1 VTNDDQASPRTAPR
15 FSVVH
20 NDASERIAH
29 EVTRYIDR
37 NGLGPGDRIGTEAEL
52 AREFGVSRAT
62 LREGVRL
69 LAGSRLIRSSQGRGG
84 GIFVA
89 NTLNQSMGQHMS
101 ETIAIMLA
109 NRSAALPQILEMRR
123 LLETAGA
130 ELAALRAG
138 DAELASL
145 RDAVETMAARE
156 VLDDAFAEADI
167 SFHRAISRAA
177 GNELLVA
184 LTSWTQDV
192 LVPTLVVR
200 LRPVVSPAEL
210 VAQHRAIL
218 RAVRRRQ
225 PAAAARAMSEHMLY
239 LEEQVL
245 ALDRAAV
252 DV

>member
-1 VTNDDQASPRTAPR
+1 MNDDHATAHPPPR

-20 NDASERIAH
+20 TDASERIAH

-84 GIFVA
+84 GVFVA
-89 NTLNQSMGQHMS
+89 NTLNQSMGQHLS
-101 ETIAIMLA
+101 ETIAIMLSS
-109 NRSAALPQILEMRR
+109 RSTALPQILEMRR
-123 LLETAGA
+123 LLETDGA
-130 ELAALRAG
+130 ELAAVRA
-138 DAELASL
+138 DEAQLASL
-145 RDAVETMAARE
+145 RRAVEEMAAHD
-156 VLDDAFAEADI
+156 VLDDGFADADI
-167 SFHRAISRAA
+167 SFHRVISRAA

-192 LVPTLVVR
+192 LVPTLAAL
-200 LRPVVSPAEL
+200 LRPVVGTDEL

-218 RAVRRRQ
+218 RAVVRRQ

-239 LEEQVL
+239 LEELVL
-245 ALDRAAV
+245 ALDPSPIGV
-252 DV
+252 

>member
-1 VTNDDQASPRTAPR
+1 MNDDHATASQAPR

-20 NDASERIAH
+20 TDASERIAH

-89 NTLNQSMGQHMS
+89 NTLNQSMGRHMS
-101 ETIAIMLA
+101 ETIAIMLS
-109 NRSAALPQILEMRR
+109 NRSVALPQILEMRR
-123 LLETAGA
+123 LLESAGA
-130 ELAALRAG
+130 ELAALRADD
-138 DAELASL
+138 DAIAALHG
-145 RDAVETMAARE
+145 AVEAMAARE
-156 VLDDAFAEADI
+156 VLDDAFADADI
-167 SFHRAISRAA
+167 SFHQVISAAA

-192 LVPTLVVR
+192 LVPTMVAR
-200 LRPVVSPAEL
+200 LRPIVGTEEL

-218 RAVRRRQ
+218 RAIRRRQ
-225 PAAAARAMSEHMLY
+225 PAAAARAMREHMLY
-239 LEEQVL
+239 LEELVL
-245 ALDRAAV
+245 ALDTAPIGT
-252 DV
+252 